1 MTFFV
6 VADGSSQYGR
16 AWAAAM
22 RIVRFPF
29 QAEVAKTPASSAK
42 ALNSSALPAG
52 SEVIDRNSEMKP
64 RGLSHV

>member
-1 MTFFV
+1 
-6 VADGSSQYGR
+6 
-16 AWAAAM
+16 M

-64 RGLSHV
+64 RDLSHV